1 MTSTLRI
8 GIAGLGTVGGG
19 VAKLL
24 AENAAWIE
32 QRCGRPIQI
41 VAASAKA
48 ESEMKSLPLAK
59 ARWVADATALANDK
73 EIDVVVEL
81 VGGSEG
87 IARKLVENAL
97 QNGTSVVT
105 ANKAL
110 LAHHGMHLAA
120 LAEKSGA
127 TLAFEAAV
135 AGGIPII
142 GALRN
147 TLAGNRFARIMGILN
162 GTCNY
167 ILTEMWKRKASFAEV
182 LKEAQ
187 QLGYAEANP
196 SFDVDGID
204 SAHKT
209 AILASLAFGVAPDLK
224 QVQVSG
230 ISSITLE
237 DMEKAE
243 KQGCRIKLL
252 GIAAEKKGSITQRVQ
267 PCLVPAS
274 SPLYHVDSVF
284 NGVVVEGDAV
294 GTVFFQGRGAGAAPT
309 ASSVVG
315 DLMDIARGTRYKP
328 FLLPVARLKT
338 FSPPE
343 APTKAQTTLM
353 RIEDL

>member
-1 MTSTLRI
+1 MSALRV

-19 VAKLL
+19 TVKLL
-24 AENAAWIE
+24 AQNAELIA
-32 QRCGRPIQI
+32 QRAGRPIEI

-48 ESEMKSLPLAK
+48 ESEMKALPLAK
-59 ARWVADATALANDK
+59 ARWVADATALASNK

-87 IARKLVENAL
+87 IARKLVETAL
-97 QNGTSVVT
+97 QNGKSVVT

-110 LAHHGMHLAA
+110 LATHGKSLAEI
-120 LAEKSGA
+120 AEKSGA

-142 GALRN
+142 KPLRE
-147 TLAGNRFARIMGILN
+147 TLAGNRFTRIMGILN

-167 ILTEMWKRKASFAEV
+167 ILTEMWKRKASFDAV

-204 SAHKT
+204 TAHKT
-209 AILASLAFGVAPDLK
+209 TILASLAFGSAPDLK
-224 QVQVSG
+224 QVQASG
-230 ISSITLE
+230 ISKIMLA
-237 DMEKAE
+237 DMEAAQ

-252 GIAAEKKGSITQRVQ
+252 GLATAKDGHIAQRVQ
-267 PCLVPAS
+267 PCLVPES
-274 SPLYHVDSVF
+274 SPLYHVDGVF

-294 GTVFFQGRGAGAAPT
+294 GTVFFQGRGAGAMPT

-315 DLMDIARGTRYKP
+315 DLMDIARGARYKP
-328 FLLPVARLKT
+328 FILPAAQLKT
-338 FSPPE
+338 LPPVH
-343 APTKAQTTLM
+343 AIAQPSLQ